1 MNLYIYQ
8 FNNYYNRIFKKY
20 ETLNEYAENG
30 NELYALSN
38 VKSFSPND
46 GVNTQHVFGSA
57 ASNYDGRGDYFL
69 VTDSNNNIL
78 SRWFIIEVQFNR
90 EGQWVVQLRR
100 DLVADYYDQIVEA
113 PCRIEKAILPSWNKL
128 TLNQEDITVNQIKTS
143 ETLLKDETEVAW
155 IVGYYNSKPQPIT
168 TKDDPVTGEPSEE
181 LSPYLMQLT
190 EDDKVS
196 TNVSYDVAIT
206 DSYEDWFG
214 EGIRHSNP
222 SGYVWEV
229 FSSWDYNYSDKNN
242 RYLFD
247 ATGTAAKFT
256 VDEVGSTL
264 HIKKKT
270 TAEEVVGAFKN
281 NFTALKQT
289 SFDYLHDTE
298 DPPMMSEEE
307 TQEFLSLNNRIVRFG
322 DGIIRR
328 ITISP
333 GTREQATTRISANSN
348 LYTYMYNRLNDS
360 GILQRSAAARDA
372 NFGLIYTRTHYE
384 ITATPVAANTD
395 LTVDIPVSVR
405 QLNDASYNMFA
416 MPYPINGETFT
427 LGGKV
432 MTQDLSMK
440 VATALANKYSGGGVL
455 YDLQLLPFCPIFDI
469 DKVDTREY
477 DLPTDESAYSAIK
490 NYDDEVVGYILHAKQ
505 SQFTFNIN
513 INLSCSNMK
522 MENQTDMY
530 RLCSPNFNGQ
540 FEFNLAKNGGS
551 VAYFNVD
558 CTYLPYSPYIHINP
572 NFAGLYGS
580 DFNDPRGLICGGD
593 FSLPIMN
600 DAWQAYQIQNKNYQN
615 IFDRGIE
622 NMEVQHKV
630 ARAQDIVSMLAGSA
644 QGAVSGAALGSFT
657 GGSSMA
663 GGILGGLFSFWGG
676 VADLYINERLRSEAL
691 DYTKDLHNFQLGNI
705 QALPQSI
712 VKTTAY
718 TFNNKIFPVLE
729 YYTCTKEEKI
739 AFANKIAYNSMTVGV
754 IGKIS
759 EYLGN
764 TWSATINNTTIES
777 KGYIKGSIIR
787 LEGDEIEEEF
797 HLINAIA
804 DEIFKGVFF

>member
-1 MNLYIYQ
+1 MNLLIYNY
-8 FNNYYNRIFKKY
+8 NNYYNRMYKAE
-20 ETLNEYAENG
+20 ETLADYG
-30 NELYALSN
+30 DPIHVLLD
-38 VKSFSPND
+38 VKSFKPNN
-46 GVNTQHVFGSA
+46 GVNTQHAIGS
-57 ASNYDGRGDYFL
+57 SVSSYDGTGDYL
-69 VTDSNNNIL
+69 ICTDEFGEII
-78 SRWFIIEVQFNR
+78 SRWFIIDSQFNR
-90 EGQWVVQLRR
+90 ENQWIVNLHR
-100 DLVADYYDQIVEA
+100 DLVADYYDKIVNVD
-113 PCRIEKAILPSWNKL
+113 CQIEKAILPSWNKL
-128 TLNQEDITVNQIKTS
+128 TLNPEDVTVNQIKTS

-168 TKDDPVTGEPSEE
+168 TDDDPVTGEPSEE
-181 LSPYLMQLT
+181 LSPYLMQL
-190 EDDKVS
+190 EKNDKVS

-214 EGIRHSNP
+214 TGVRHSNP
-222 SGYVWEV
+222 SNYVWEI
-229 FSSWDYNYSDKNN
+229 FSSWDYNYGNKVN
-242 RYLFD
+242 RFLFD
-247 ATGTAAKFT
+247 ATGTAAKFS
-256 VDEVGSTL
+256 VDEVNTS
-264 HIKKKT
+264 IRMKKKT
-270 TAEEVVGAFKN
+270 TAEEVVSAFTGR
-281 NFTALKQT
+281 FETLKQT

-307 TQEFLSLNNRIVRFG
+307 TQEFLALNNRIVRFG
-322 DGIIRR
+322 DGIVRR

-333 GTREQATTRISANSN
+333 GNREQADTRVKANSN

-360 GILQRSAAARDA
+360 GLLQRSGSARDE

-384 ITATPVAANTD
+384 IVATPVAANTD

-432 MTQDLSMK
+432 MTQELSMK

-455 YDLQLLPFCPIFDI
+455 YDLQLLPFCPIFDM

-490 NYDDEVVGYILHAKQ
+490 NYDDEIVGYILHAKQ

-551 VAYFNVD
+551 ISYFNVD

-572 NFAGLYGS
+572 SFDGLYGQ
-580 DFNDPRGLICGGD
+580 DFDDARGLICGGD

-600 DAWQAYQIQNKNYQN
+600 DAWETYQLQNKNYLN
-615 IFDRGIE
+615 SFNRGIE
-622 NMEVQHKV
+622 KMEKEREFGRASDITSAIFGALQGGVGGASFANILGKNMTGWG
-630 ARAQDIVSMLAGSA
+630 IAG
-644 QGAVSGAALGSFT
+644 GAASLI
-657 GGSSMA
+657 
-663 GGILGGLFSFWGG
+663 GGI
-676 VADLYINERLRSEAL
+676 ADVWMNDRLRQL
-691 DYTKDLHNFQLGNI
+691 NIDYTKDMFNFNLGNI

-712 VKTTAY
+712 AKTTAY
-718 TFNNKIFPVLE
+718 TYNNKVFPLLE
-729 YYTCTKEEKI
+729 YYTCTDEEKE
-739 AFANKIAYNSMTVGV
+739 AFANKVAYNSMSVGT

-759 EYLGN
+759 DYIGN
-764 TWSATINNTTIES
+764 TWSYTINGKTIES
-777 KGYIKGSIIR
+777 KGYIKGKIIR
-787 LEGDEIEEEF
+787 VLDIDEKTGIINAIGDEIY
-797 HLINAIA
+797 
-804 DEIFKGVFF
+804 KGVYF

>member
-1 MNLYIYQ
+1 MNLLIYNY
-8 FNNYYNRIFKKY
+8 NNYYNRMYKAE
-20 ETLNEYAENG
+20 ETLADYG
-30 NELYALSN
+30 DPIHALID
-38 VKSFSPND
+38 VKSFKPNN
-46 GVNTQHVFGSA
+46 GVNTQHAIGS
-57 ASNYDGRGDYFL
+57 SVSSYDGTGDYL
-69 VTDSNNNIL
+69 ICTDEFGEII
-78 SRWFIIEVQFNR
+78 SRWFIIDSQFNR
-90 EGQWVVQLRR
+90 ENQWIVNLHR
-100 DLVADYYDQIVEA
+100 DLVADYYDKIVNVD
-113 PCRIEKAILPSWNKL
+113 CQIEKAILPSWNKL

-143 ETLLKDETEVAW
+143 ETLLKDETGVAW
-155 IVGYYNSKPQPIT
+155 IVGYYNSKPQPIVDSNGNPT
-168 TKDDPVTGEPSEE
+168 DQV
-181 LSPYLMQLT
+181 SPYLMQLDR
-190 EDDKVS
+190 DDKVS

-206 DSYEDWFG
+206 DAFEDWFG

-229 FSSWDYNYSDKNN
+229 YSSWDYNYSDKNN

-247 ATGTAAKFT
+247 ATGTAAKFS

-270 TAEEVVGAFKN
+270 TAEEVVSAFKN

-289 SFDYLHDTE
+289 SFDYLHATE
-298 DPPMMSEEE
+298 DPPMMTEEE

-333 GTREQATTRISANSN
+333 GTREQADTRVKANSN

-360 GILQRSAAARDA
+360 GLLQRSGAARDA

-384 ITATPVAANTD
+384 IVATPVAANTD

-416 MPYPINGETFT
+416 MPYPIDGETFT

-455 YDLQLLPFCPIFDI
+455 YDLQLLPFCPIFDM

-490 NYDDEVVGYILHAKQ
+490 NYDDEIVGYILHAKQ

-540 FEFNLAKNGGS
+540 FEFNLAQNGGS
-551 VAYFNVD
+551 ISYFNVD

-572 NFAGLYGS
+572 SFDGLYGQ
-580 DFNDPRGLICGGD
+580 DFDDARGLICGGD

-600 DAWQAYQIQNKNYQN
+600 DAWESYQLQNKNYLN
-615 IFDRGIE
+615 SFNRGID
-622 NMEVQHKV
+622 NLKVQNNV
-630 ARAQDIVSMLAGSA
+630 ARIQDILGAITGTA
-644 QGAVSGAALGSFT
+644 QGVASGMSF
-657 GGSSMA
+657 GNIMGYNAGKFGWA
-663 GGILGGLFSFWGG
+663 GGIMSGIGGLFDIG
-676 VADLYINERLRSEAL
+676 LNEWLRQENM
-691 DYTKDLHNFQLGNI
+691 DYTKDMFNFQLGNI

-712 VKTTAY
+712 AKTTAY
-718 TFNNKIFPVLE
+718 TYNNKVFPLLE
-729 YYTCTKEEKI
+729 YYTCTDEEKE
-739 AFANKIAYNSMTVGV
+739 AFANKVAYNSMSVGT

-759 EYLGN
+759 DYIGN
-764 TWSATINNTTIES
+764 TWSYTINGKTIES
-777 KGYIKGSIIR
+777 KGYIKGRIIR
-787 LEGDEIEEEF
+787 VLDIDEKTGI
-797 HLINAIA
+797 IDAIGQ
-804 DEIFKGVFF
+804 EIYKGVYF